1 MYYSPLRYPGGKG
14 KLKTVMK
21 HMLECS
27 GKQGGTFIEP
37 FAGGA
42 AVSLSLLLEGTVSHI
57 VLNDKDKAIFAFW
70 SSILEETDR
79 FINKIY
85 TVPLTIEEWQKQRSI
100 LKDKDSDR
108 FSLGVAAFYL
118 NRTNRSGILSAGVMG
133 GKNQEGKW
141 KLDARFNRNSLAKR
155 IEKIGERK
163 DDISVYNEDFER
175 FLAKELPQYGSN
187 IFLYLDPPYY
197 VKGKQLYEDYFTK
210 EDHIRLQKCLKN
222 ISCDWVCTYDDVPD
236 IRLLYEEYLMQ
247 QYDLHYS
254 AGTNRAGRELMIFS
268 ASLAQKISTSGGNKS
283 LIV

>member
-133 GKNQEGKW
+133 GKKQEGKW
-141 KLDARFNRNSLAKR
+141 KLDARFNGNSLAKR
-155 IEKIGERK
+155 IG
-163 DDISVYNEDFER
+163 N
-175 FLAKELPQYGSN
+175 LL
-187 IFLYLDPPYY
+187 IF
-197 VKGKQLYEDYFTK
+197 
-210 EDHIRLQKCLKN
+210 N
-222 ISCDWVCTYDDVPD
+222 
-236 IRLLYEEYLMQ
+236 
-247 QYDLHYS
+247 
-254 AGTNRAGRELMIFS
+254 
-268 ASLAQKISTSGGNKS
+268 
-283 LIV
+283 

>member
-118 NRTNRSGILSAGVMG
+118 NRTNRSGILSAGAMG
-133 GKNQEGKW
+133 GKKQEGKW
-141 KLDARFNRNSLAKR
+141 KLDARFNRNSLAK
-155 IEKIGERK
+155 
-163 DDISVYNEDFER
+163 
-175 FLAKELPQYGSN
+175 ELLQYGSN
-187 IFLYLDPPYY
+187 IFMYLDPPYY
-197 VKGKQLYEDYFTK
+197 VVSK
-210 EDHIRLQKCLKN
+210 
-222 ISCDWVCTYDDVPD
+222 
-236 IRLLYEEYLMQ
+236 
-247 QYDLHYS
+247 
-254 AGTNRAGRELMIFS
+254 
-268 ASLAQKISTSGGNKS
+268 
-283 LIV
+283 